1 MPLDAGGSTVGLL
14 RLAPRA
20 ERNGAGNVAE
30 IGELRLSGGYAE
42 AAEIEHR
49 HTAVER
55 AGIQPCARQ
64 PVKIVHQTENAHRYA
79 QQNAGE
85 AHKRAG
91 ELFRRAERNVGADLV
106 HGLGELAVNVEHRV
120 GRREADLDARLRRGD
135 GGAALDGK
143 NDLDVVAGIDAPAGH
158 EPVDARTHGHRADVG
173 RDDQVQKAEIR
184 PAAGALFPQPL
195 FHAGDLY
202 AVRERADSV
211 APAAEDIRLDA
222 VIGGERIEQAALP
235 PVVHMSGISVCHE
248 GVSFYGCRMGP
259 FRVRSMDTIHL
270 LYNII

>member
-1 MPLDAGGSTVGLL
+1 MDAIIEMLVDYGGVGMFAAAFMAGSFFPFSSEVVMLGLL
-14 RLAPRA
+14 AAGASPSDLLLW
-20 ERNGAGNVAE
+20 GTAGNTL
-30 IGELRLSGGYAE
+30 GS
-42 AAEIEHR
+42 
-49 HTAVER
+49 
-55 AGIQPCARQ
+55 
-64 PVKIVHQTENAHRYA
+64 
-79 QQNAGE
+79 
-85 AHKRAG
+85 
-91 ELFRRAERNVGADLV
+91 LFNYGVGSL
-106 HGLGELAVNVEHRV
+106 
-120 GRREADLDARLRRGD
+120 
-135 GGAALDGK
+135 
-143 NDLDVVAGIDAPAGH
+143 
-158 EPVDARTHGHRADVG
+158 G

-248 GVSFYGCRMGP
+248 GVSFYGCRMGR